1 MSRGKRVQL
10 LFLLGLLFI
19 GTFSYAMIAGG
30 KASWFIFYS
39 FLPLEVYILFIIVY
53 PFQKVKAHHHFSTTI
68 TVPEQSVEVTLELTM
83 PTYFPF
89 FNIIVTDRYTS
100 HVLRRPVKHRF
111 IGYPWL
117 GQTMRITYTVEMSK
131 RGEYT
136 FDEVEMLVSDPFGW
150 LRRTILLKTTEVLT
164 VYPKLQPLHHWGEQR
179 MRSDRSKGRASM
191 EKDRYSIVG
200 NREYVPGDRLN
211 RIDFKAS
218 ARTGEWKTKEFDN
231 RGSQVLTVLLDQRI
245 ANGEEFEE
253 ILSFFFSVVATL
265 SKTNQVQMLLNGK
278 WMTET
283 GVAFSPV
290 FLHELAKAQ
299 SMSSPAWISSLEK
312 YPLAQ
317 KGSMLVV
324 THQLFPADLAWVKK
338 QAQTNVLFVYFVGK
352 TEAEL
357 ELIWK
362 KELALL
368 RIPYVCVPTRKEEA
382 K

>member
-39 FLPLEVYILFIIVY
+39 FLPLEVYILLIIVY
-53 PFQKVKAHHHFSTTI
+53 PFQKVKTHHHFSTTI
-68 TVPEQSVEVTLELTM
+68 TVPEQSFEVTLELTM
-83 PTYFPF
+83 PIYFPF
-89 FNIIVTDRYTS
+89 FYIIVTDRYTS

-117 GQTMRITYTVEMSK
+117 GQTIRITYMVEMSK

-150 LRRTILLKTTEVLT
+150 LRRTIPLKTTEVVT
-164 VYPKLQPLHHWGEQR
+164 VYPKLQPLHHWGEQQI
-179 MRSDRSKGRASM
+179 RSNRSKGRASM

-200 NREYVPGDRLN
+200 NREYVLGDRLN

-231 RGSQVLTVLLDQRI
+231 RGSQVLTVVLDQRI

-253 ILSFFFSVVATL
+253 ILSFFFSIVATL
-265 SKTNQVQMLLNGK
+265 SKMNQVQMLLNGK

-283 GVAFSPV
+283 GASFSPV

-299 SMSSPAWISSLEK
+299 SISSPAWISSLEK

-317 KGSMLVV
+317 KNSMLVV

-338 QAQTNVLFVYFVGK
+338 QAQTTVLFVYFVGK

-357 ELIWK
+357 ELMWK

-368 RIPYVCVPTRKEEA
+368 RIPYVCVPTGKEEA